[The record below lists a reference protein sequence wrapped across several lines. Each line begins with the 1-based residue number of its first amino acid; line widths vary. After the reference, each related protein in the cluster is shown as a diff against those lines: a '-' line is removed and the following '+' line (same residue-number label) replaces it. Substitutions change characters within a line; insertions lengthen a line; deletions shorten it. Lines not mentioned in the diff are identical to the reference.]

1 MKMHKIYSRLF
12 RKTGVTGPTLQLLNE
27 DAAYEAR
34 VIEWD
39 HKTERLLQVC
49 ITHDELGGKDV
60 TLKFT
65 PSEARRIGEVLM
77 GFAKAFERFDDGRA
91 AGYRECYNIANKV
104 FEKD

>member
-34 VIEWD
+34 IIEWE
-39 HKTERLLQVC
+39 HKTERLLEVNIAPDGC
-49 ITHDELGGKDV
+49 DAV

-65 PSEARRIGEVLM
+65 SIEARRIGEVLM
-77 GFAKAFERFDDGRA
+77 GFAKAFEQFDTGRE
-91 AGYRECYNIANKV
+91 AGWRESFAKRS
-104 FEKD
+104 EAD

>member
-27 DAAYEAR
+27 DAAFEAR
-34 VIEWD
+34 IIEWD
-39 HKTERLLQVC
+39 HKTERLLEVS
-49 ITHDELGGKDV
+49 INKDGMGP

-77 GFAKAFERFDDGRA
+77 GFAKAFEQFDAGRE
-91 AGYRECYNIANKV
+91 AGWRESSAKRS
-104 FEKD
+104 EAE

>member
-27 DAAYEAR
+27 DASYEAR

-39 HKTERLLQVC
+39 HKTERLLEVC

-60 TLKFT
+60 KLKFT

-77 GFAKAFERFDDGRA
+77 GYAKAFERFDDGRA
-91 AGYRECYNIANKV
+91 AGYRECYSIANKV
-104 FEKD
+104 F